1 MQGLNISRMRNVTD
15 SKNFIVFK
23 KGVIAYGIKNSKKR
37 HFFLEH
43 GTPSD
48 KAFFCEKMFTMH

>member
-1 MQGLNISRMRNVTD
+1 MWNVTD